1 MKSLDAKLYSAKYY
15 DFMLYKGE
23 AAYQDKNDLDNM
35 SIADFSS
42 LNIISGILYSTVLWS
57 GATNE
62 GVVMNDIG
70 LTGMDNGLISF
81 KRDRITNEEFLEL
94 LINSQYKIESGDTRL
109 FLTPVTGNTQEYDYP
124 MYLMET
130 DDEKYIVCKGGFY
143 QGFFKLYG
151 YEYQVLPHKIDDEWF
166 VDDLTETEMAQAKAQ
181 AQINQAKATQ
191 ELKKSKDR

>member
-1 MKSLDAKLYSAKYY
+1 MHQNIKNNNVKSLDAKLYSAKYY

-81 KRDRITNEEFLEL
+81 KRDRTTNEEILEL
-94 LINSQYKIESGDTRL
+94 LINSQYKI
-109 FLTPVTGNTQEYDYP
+109 
-124 MYLMET
+124 
-130 DDEKYIVCKGGFY
+130 
-143 QGFFKLYG
+143 
-151 YEYQVLPHKIDDEWF
+151 
-166 VDDLTETEMAQAKAQ
+166 
-181 AQINQAKATQ
+181 
-191 ELKKSKDR
+191 